1 MIQTSKQI
9 SGFRNYLRNT
19 DFKVESSP
27 RFDVW
32 NLKSGIWNLEFRHM
46 QILEIRTLRGPNYWS
61 GYWKKLIIM
70 RLDIG
75 EYEQKPSDKIEG
87 FNDRTR
93 EVMPGLQVH
102 GCSYGEEGGFFRRLD
117 EGTWAGHIIEHLALE
132 YQTMAG
138 MDTGYGRTR
147 ETGQPGVYNVVF
159 SYHEEEVGRF
169 AAKAAVQLFLELA
182 EGKAVGE
189 VKREIAENVQRM
201 REIREDVRFGPS
213 TGSLIDE
220 AVNRG
225 IPYIRLNDQSLVQL
239 GYGVYQKRIQATTT
253 ANTNMIAVDIAGNKH
268 ATKKLLGDMG
278 VPVPKGFRIRNND
291 ELEETLESVGFP
303 AVIKPLD
310 GNHGKGATVG
320 VRTLDDAR
328 TAFEK
333 AKEYSRW
340 VIVEQ
345 QLEGAD
351 FRALVVNN
359 RLIAVAERV
368 PAHVIGDGKLTIQ
381 ELIDKENTD
390 PRRGYGHENV
400 LTQIDIDNQVV
411 RCIRKSGYELDSI
424 PKKGE
429 RVFLK
434 TTANISTG
442 GTAIDLTDEVHP
454 ENVFLFER
462 IAKIIG
468 LDVAGIDIIAP
479 NVSEPL
485 RESGGGIIEVNAA
498 PGFRMHLAPS
508 QGIGR
513 NVAEHVIDMLFPTGT
528 PSRIPIFAI
537 TGTNGKTTTTR
548 LIAHILRNSGRTV
561 GFTTTDGTYIGN
573 EQITKGD
580 NTGPVSAQLVLKD
593 PTVDVAVLET
603 ARGGIIRS
611 GLGFDH
617 ADIGVVLNVA
627 ADHLGLKDVNTLE
640 DLARVKSV
648 IARAVNRRGFAVL
661 NAEDELVYK
670 MRELVDGRVVCF
682 SMDENHPNIRRRA
695 ERGRVS
701 CVFENGFVTILKGKW
716 KVRVEKVA
724 NVPLT
729 YGGRAEFMIQ
739 NVLAATLACFVHGVS
754 IEDIRVGLTTF
765 NAGTAQTPGRLN
777 FVEVGQ
783 VTVLMDYAHNPA
795 GALGLTNFIKKLPY
809 KYRTA
814 ILNGTGDRRDDDIRE
829 FAKIIADNFDRVIIR
844 RGNYLRGR
852 TEEELIGLLQEGVA
866 KSENKPQVRV
876 IPESR
881 DAIRHAI
888 EHGRKGELVV
898 TLADLVPDDIKYVQ
912 EIRDSILEAQRGA
925 GIWFC
930 LLQHFQ

>member
-1 MIQTSKQI
+1 M
-9 SGFRNYLRNT
+9 
-19 DFKVESSP
+19 D
-27 RFDVW
+27 
-32 NLKSGIWNLEFRHM
+32 
-46 QILEIRTLRGPNYWS
+46 ILEIRTLRGPNYWS

-75 EYEQKPSDKIEG
+75 DYEKKPSNKLKG
-87 FNDRTR
+87 FYDRMI
-93 EVMPGLQVH
+93 EVMPSLESH
-102 GCSYGEEGGFFRRLD
+102 GCSYGEPGGFLKRVT
-117 EGTWAGHIIEHLALE
+117 EGTWAGHIIEHFALE
-132 YQTMAG
+132 LQTLAG

-147 ETGQPGVYNVVF
+147 ETGESGIYNVVF

-169 AAKAAVQLFLELA
+169 AAKASVRLFLDLA
-182 EGKAVGE
+182 GGKQVE
-189 VKREIAENVQRM
+189 EIKQDIANDIQRM
-201 REIREDVRFGPS
+201 REIREEVRFGPS
-213 TGSLIDE
+213 TGSLVDE
-220 AVNRG
+220 AVHRG
-225 IPYIRLNDQSLVQL
+225 IPYIRLNEQSLVQL

-253 ANTNMIAVDIAGNKH
+253 ANTNMIAVDIAANKH

-278 VPVPKGFRIRNND
+278 VPVPKGYRIRDED
-291 ELEETLESVGFP
+291 ELEGTVKSVGYP
-303 AVIKPLD
+303 VVIKPLD

-320 VRTLDDAR
+320 IKSLDDAR
-328 TAFEK
+328 IAWEK

-340 VIVEQ
+340 IIVEQ

-359 RLIAVAERV
+359 RLIAVAKRV
-368 PAHVIGDGKLTIQ
+368 PAHVKGDGKQTIQ
-381 ELIDKENTD
+381 ELIDETNAD
-390 PRRGYGHENV
+390 SRRGYGHENV
-400 LTQIDIDNQVV
+400 LTQIDVDNQTL
-411 RCIRKSGYELDSI
+411 RCIKKAGYELDSVL
-424 PKKGE
+424 KKGE
-429 RVFLK
+429 ELPLK

-442 GTAIDLTDEVHP
+442 GTAIDVTDEVHP

-462 IAKIIG
+462 IARIIG

-485 RESGGGIIEVNAA
+485 RQSGGGIIEVNAA

-508 QGIGR
+508 EGIGR
-513 NVAEHVIDMLFPTGT
+513 NVAEHVIDMLYPPGAE
-528 PSRIPIFAI
+528 SRIPIFAI

-573 EQITKGD
+573 EQIVQGD

-617 ADIGVVLNVA
+617 CDVGVVLNVA

-640 DLARVKSV
+640 DLARVKAV
-648 IARAVNRRGFAVL
+648 IPRAVAKDGWAVL

-670 MRELVDGRVVCF
+670 MRDRVDGKVVCF

-716 KVRVEKVA
+716 KVRVEKAA
-724 NVPLT
+724 NIPLT

-777 FVEVGQ
+777 FMEVGTC
-783 VTVLMDYAHNPA
+783 TVLMDYAHNPA
-795 GALGLTNFIKKLPY
+795 GFSGLTKFISRLPH
-809 KYRTA
+809 KYRTV
-814 ILNGTGDRRDDDIRE
+814 IMTVPGDRRDEDIRE
-829 FAKIIADNFDRVIIR
+829 MGEIAAKAFDRIVIR
-844 RGNYLRGR
+844 HGHYLRGR
-852 TEEELIGLLQEGVA
+852 DPEEMAVLLQEGIA
-866 KSENKPQVRV
+866 RTGSDLQVRV
-876 IPESR
+876 IPNGR
-881 DAIRHAI
+881 DAIHHAI
-888 EHGRKGELVV
+888 KYARKGELVV
-898 TLADLVPDDIKYVQ
+898 TLADIVPDDISYVQ
-912 EIRDSILEAQRGA
+912 EIRDKLLEEQNQEAASG
-925 GIWFC
+925 
-930 LLQHFQ
+930 

>member
-1 MIQTSKQI
+1 M
-9 SGFRNYLRNT
+9 
-19 DFKVESSP
+19 E
-27 RFDVW
+27 
-32 NLKSGIWNLEFRHM
+32 
-46 QILEIRTLRGPNYWS
+46 ILEIRTLRGPNYWS

-70 RLDIG
+70 RLDIAD
-75 EYEQKPSDKIEG
+75 YEEKPSDKLSG
-87 FNDRTR
+87 FYERMV
-93 EVMPGLQVH
+93 EVMPSLESH
-102 GCSYGEEGGFFRRLD
+102 GCSYSEPGGFFRRVK
-117 EGTWAGHIIEHLALE
+117 EGTWAGHMIEHFALE
-132 YQTMAG
+132 FQTLAG

-147 ETGQPGVYNVVF
+147 ETGETGIYNVVF
-159 SYHEEEVGRF
+159 SYHEEEVGRY
-169 AAKAAVQLFLELA
+169 AARASVRLFLGLA
-182 EGKAVGE
+182 EDKPIEEIKKE
-189 VKREIAENVQRM
+189 VAEDVQRM

-213 TGSLIDE
+213 TGSLVEE
-220 AVNRG
+220 AVNRD

-239 GYGVYQKRIQATTT
+239 GYGVHQKRIQATTT

-268 ATKKLLGDMG
+268 ATKTLLGDMG
-278 VPVPKGFRIRNND
+278 VPVPKGYRIRLEED
-291 ELEETLESVGFP
+291 LEETLERVGFP

-320 VRTLDDAR
+320 IRSLDEAKI
-328 TAFEK
+328 AWEK

-345 QLEGAD
+345 QLQGSD

-359 RLIAVAERV
+359 QLIAVAERV
-368 PAHVIGDGKLTIQ
+368 PAHVVGDGKQSIQ
-381 ELIDKENTD
+381 QLIDETNSD

-400 LTQIDIDNQVV
+400 LTQIDIDNQTM
-411 RCIRKSGYELDSI
+411 RCIRKSGYELESVL
-424 PKKGE
+424 PKGE
-429 RVFLK
+429 RLFLK

-442 GTAIDLTDEVHP
+442 GTAIDVTDEVHP
-454 ENVFLFER
+454 KNIFLFER

-468 LDVAGIDIIAP
+468 LDVAGIDVIAP

-485 RESGGGIIEVNAA
+485 SENGGGIIEVNAA

-508 QGIGR
+508 EGIGR
-513 NVAEHVIDMLFPTGT
+513 NVAEHVIDMLFPPGT
-528 PSRIPIFAI
+528 PTRIPIFAI

-548 LIAHILRNSGRTV
+548 LIAHVLRNSGRAV

-573 EQITKGD
+573 EQITQGD

-617 ADIGVVLNVA
+617 CDVGVVLNVA

-648 IARAVNRRGFAVL
+648 VPRAVGKRGYAVL

-670 MRELVDGRVVCF
+670 MKELVDGKVVCF
-682 SMDENHPNIRRRA
+682 SMDENNPNIRRRA

-701 CVFENGFVTILKGKW
+701 CVYENGYVTILKGKW
-716 KVRVEKVA
+716 KVRVEKVV
-724 NVPLT
+724 NIPLT

-777 FVEVGQ
+777 FMEVGHT
-783 VTVLMDYAHNPA
+783 TVLMDYAHNPA
-795 GALGLTNFIKKLPY
+795 GFSGLAKFVSKLPN
-809 KYRTA
+809 KYRTVVM
-814 ILNGTGDRRDDDIRE
+814 TVPGDRRDEDIRE
-829 FAKIIADNFDRVIIR
+829 MGEIAGNSFDRIVPHIAFEPVSAITIPKKPITMFLCRSSFASRMPSMPGAR
-844 RGNYLRGR
+844 RQNHPSDPR
-852 TEEELIGLLQEGVA
+852 
-866 KSENKPQVRV
+866 
-876 IPESR
+876 
-881 DAIRHAI
+881 
-888 EHGRKGELVV
+888 
-898 TLADLVPDDIKYVQ
+898 
-912 EIRDSILEAQRGA
+912 
-925 GIWFC
+925 
-930 LLQHFQ
+930 

>member
-1 MIQTSKQI
+1 M
-9 SGFRNYLRNT
+9 N
-19 DFKVESSP
+19 
-27 RFDVW
+27 
-32 NLKSGIWNLEFRHM
+32 
-46 QILEIRTLRGPNYWS
+46 ILEIRTLRGPNYWS

-70 RLDIG
+70 RLDIAD
-75 EYEQKPSDKIEG
+75 YEEKPSDKLSG
-87 FNDRTR
+87 FYERMV
-93 EVMPGLQVH
+93 EVMPSLESH
-102 GCSYGEEGGFFRRLD
+102 GCSYSEPGGFLRRVK
-117 EGTWAGHIIEHLALE
+117 EGTWAGHMIEHFALE
-132 YQTMAG
+132 FQTLAG

-147 ETGQPGVYNVVF
+147 ETGETGIYNVVF
-159 SYHEEEVGRF
+159 SYHEEEVGRY
-169 AAKAAVQLFLELA
+169 AARASVRLFLGLA
-182 EGKAVGE
+182 EDKPIEEIKKE
-189 VKREIAENVQRM
+189 VAEDVQRM

-213 TGSLIDE
+213 TGSLVEE
-220 AVNRG
+220 AVNRD

-239 GYGVYQKRIQATTT
+239 GYGVHQKRIQATTT

-268 ATKKLLGDMG
+268 ATKTLLGDMG
-278 VPVPKGFRIRNND
+278 VPVPKGYRIRLEE
-291 ELEETLESVGFP
+291 ELEETLERVGFP
-303 AVIKPLD
+303 AVVKPLD

-320 VRTLDDAR
+320 IKSLDEAKI
-328 TAFEK
+328 AWEK

-345 QLEGAD
+345 QLQGSD

-359 RLIAVAERV
+359 QLIAVAERV
-368 PAHVIGDGKLTIQ
+368 PAHVVGDGKRSIQ
-381 ELIDKENTD
+381 QLIDETNSD

-400 LTQIDIDNQVV
+400 LTQIDIDNQTM
-411 RCIRKSGYELDSI
+411 RCIRKSGYELESVL
-424 PKKGE
+424 PKGE
-429 RVFLK
+429 RLFLK

-442 GTAIDLTDEVHP
+442 GTAIDVTDEVHP
-454 ENVFLFER
+454 KNIFLFER

-468 LDVAGIDIIAP
+468 LDVAGIDVIAP

-485 RESGGGIIEVNAA
+485 SENGGGIIEVNAA

-508 QGIGR
+508 EGIGR
-513 NVAEHVIDMLFPTGT
+513 NVAEHVIDMLFPPGT
-528 PSRIPIFAI
+528 PTRIPIFAI

-548 LIAHILRNSGRTV
+548 LIAHVLRNSGRAV

-573 EQITKGD
+573 EQITQGD

-617 ADIGVVLNVA
+617 CDVGVVLNVA

-648 IARAVNRRGFAVL
+648 VPRAVGKRGYAVL

-670 MRELVDGRVVCF
+670 MKELVDGKVVCF
-682 SMDENHPNIRRRA
+682 SMDENNPNIRRRA

-701 CVFENGFVTILKGKW
+701 CVYENGYVTILKGKW

-724 NVPLT
+724 NIPLT

-777 FVEVGQ
+777 FMEVGHT
-783 VTVLMDYAHNPA
+783 TVLMDYAHNPA
-795 GALGLTNFIKKLPY
+795 GFSGLAKFVSKLPN
-809 KYRTA
+809 KYRTVVM
-814 ILNGTGDRRDDDIRE
+814 TVPGDRRDEDIRE
-829 FAKIIADNFDRVIIR
+829 MGEIAGNSFDRIVIR
-844 RGNYLRGR
+844 QGHYLRGR
-852 TEEELIGLLQEGVA
+852 DPKEITDLINEGIA
-866 KSENKPQVRV
+866 RTGKEPQVRN
-876 IPESR
+876 IPDSR
-881 DAIRHAI
+881 DAIQHAI
-888 EHGRKGELVV
+888 KYGRKGELVV
-898 TLADLVPDDIKYVQ
+898 TLADLVPEDIAYVQ
-912 EIRDSILEAQRGA
+912 EIRDKLLEAQQAEPAA
-925 GIWFC
+925 G
-930 LLQHFQ
+930 

>member
-1 MIQTSKQI
+1 M
-9 SGFRNYLRNT
+9 
-19 DFKVESSP
+19 E
-27 RFDVW
+27 
-32 NLKSGIWNLEFRHM
+32 
-46 QILEIRTLRGPNYWS
+46 ILEIRTLRGPNYWS

-75 EYEQKPSDKIEG
+75 DYEQRPSDKLPG
-87 FNDRTR
+87 FYDRMVELLPTL
-93 EVMPGLQVH
+93 EKH
-102 GCSYGEEGGFFRRLD
+102 GCSYGEEGGFLRRVT
-117 EGTWAGHIIEHLALE
+117 EGTWAGHIIEHFALE
-132 YQTMAG
+132 LQTLAG

-147 ETGQPGVYNVVF
+147 ETGDPGVYNVVF
-159 SYHEEEVGRF
+159 SYHEEEVGRY
-169 AAKAAVQLFLELA
+169 AARAAVRLFVGLA
-182 EGKAVGE
+182 EDKPLDEIRAE
-189 VKREIAENVQRM
+189 VADDLRRM

-213 TGSLIDE
+213 TGSLVEE
-220 AVNRG
+220 AESRG

-239 GYGVYQKRIQATTT
+239 GYGVHQKRIQATVT
-253 ANTNMIAVDIAGNKH
+253 ANTNQIATDIAGNKH

-278 VPVPKGFRIRNND
+278 VPVPKGYRIRDID
-291 ELEETLESVGFP
+291 ELEETLEAVGYP
-303 AVIKPLD
+303 VVIKPLD

-320 VRTLDDAR
+320 IRSLEDAKVAWER
-328 TAFEK
+328 

-340 VIVEQ
+340 IIVEQ
-345 QLEGAD
+345 QLEGSD

-368 PAHVIGDGKLTIQ
+368 PAHVVGDGKLTIQ
-381 ELIDKENTD
+381 QLIDKTNKD
-390 PRRGYGHENV
+390 PRRGYGHEKV
-400 LTQIDIDNQVV
+400 LTEIEIDGQTM
-411 RCIRKSGYELDSI
+411 RCITKSGYALESVL
-424 PKKGE
+424 PKGE
-429 RVFLK
+429 RLFLK

-462 IAKIIG
+462 IARIIG
-468 LDVAGIDIIAP
+468 LDVAGVDVIAP

-485 RESGGGIIEVNAA
+485 RETGGGIIEVNAA
-498 PGFRMHLAPS
+498 PGFRMHLSPS
-508 QGIGR
+508 EGIGR
-513 NVAEHVIDMLFPTGT
+513 NVAEHVIDMLFPPGT

-573 EQITKGD
+573 EQIVQGD

-648 IARAVNRRGFAVL
+648 VPRAVGKRGYAVL
-661 NAEDELVYK
+661 NAEDELVYRMK
-670 MRELVDGRVVCF
+670 ELVDGRVVCF
-682 SMDENHPNIRRRA
+682 SMDEHHPNIVRRA

-701 CVFENGFVTILKGKW
+701 CVYENGFVTILKGKW

-724 NVPLT
+724 NIPLT
-729 YGGRAEFMIQ
+729 YGGRAEFMVQ

-777 FVEVGQ
+777 FIEVGHA
-783 VTVLMDYAHNPA
+783 TVLMDYAHNPA
-795 GALGLTNFIKKLPY
+795 GARGLTNFINKLPN

-814 ILNGTGDRRDDDIRE
+814 VLNGTGDRRDDDIRE
-829 FAKIIADNFDRVIIR
+829 FAQIIAENFDRIVIR

-852 TEEELIGLLQEGVA
+852 TEQELFQLLQEGIA
-866 KSENKPQVRV
+866 QSGKTPTVRV

-881 DAIRHAI
+881 DAIHHAI
-888 EHGRKGELVV
+888 KNARKGELVV
-898 TLADLVPDDIKYVQ
+898 TLADLVPKDIQYVQ
-912 EIRDSILEAQRGA
+912 EIRDKLIEENLAQQA
-925 GIWFC
+925 AT
-930 LLQHFQ
+930 